1 MIWCDF
7 VGGYLATDKPYPRGE
22 ILVGGGN
29 IAQGYYLLEQ
39 MTKEDFI
46 VIDGMRYFCT
56 GDIGQFEEDGALRI
70 IGEMLL
76 LALVC
81 VSFVVF
87 CSVLFFLDSLI
98 EMPAQNTCLNSPFKL
113 F

>member
-1 MIWCDF
+1 M
-7 VGGYLATDKPYPRGE
+7 
-22 ILVGGGN
+22 GGGN

-46 VIDGMRYFCT
+46 VIDRMRYFCT

-70 IGEMLL
+70 IGEKLL
-76 LALVC
+76 LALAC
-81 VSFVVF
+81 VSFVMLCCV
-87 CSVLFFLDSLI
+87 VFFLDSLI
-98 EMPAQNTCLNSPFKL
+98 EMPAQNTCLNSPFRL

>member
-1 MIWCDF
+1 MCDF

-46 VIDGMRYFCT
+46 IIDGMRYFCT